1 MNKNILLLACRTAFV
16 FTIMALAIGC
26 KDDTV
31 NDIETTEGDVQTLY
45 QDKVDYMNNDARIIS
60 ALVQGGLEVKTTWTD
75 ERTKNTSM
83 LFSNDLVATV
93 YDAANYT
100 KMRTIPLPGID
111 ADGNWICDY
120 FGEVSPLLDGKGNT
134 VSAKDGTA
142 PEMRLNVTGYWEY
155 TFDGNSWLK
164 LSDQTV
170 GKIEN
175 AERGAYS
182 LFASAK
188 LSQDMSEQTVTLKT
202 GGASFTLKVRPM
214 ETTLAWN
221 KFLVGAEDNM
231 LLDFSYA
238 GYKHGETAPPD
249 GRAWGFVEKNITT
262 YMTPGSNYARDALK
276 EILAEYKLDQ
286 RSGNANAKVLIYFP
300 EGDYVLHNDED
311 NTFTNGKTTGDVDAK
326 GNNTSHSIDIF
337 GGNVI
342 IKGAGRDKTRLIMDT
357 PNLPNNDAMYS
368 SPVMIS
374 IRHNAFLPINN
385 DGSYDMTRIS
395 DVTGDAAKGTYSV
408 QVANPLLFSEGEYVC
423 LYLHDNNPDIVLSEL
438 SPYELKDINS
448 DDENGLNIVKE
459 GVQVEDFHMI
469 TSINGNTITFKEP
482 IMHEVEARYD
492 WMLMKYSH
500 YENVGIEDLT
510 FVGHSVDD
518 FKHHRSWVDDGAYKP
533 LNFMRLVNSWIRRV
547 DFQDISE
554 AASIISCANVS
565 AYDINILGNR
575 GHAAIRSQ
583 GSSRVFIGKV
593 TDRTTGPLEDSPYTV
608 TEGAGQY
615 HACGVSKPSMGAVI
629 WNVYWGDDA
638 CFEAHATQPRATLID
653 MCKGGFVQSRQ
664 GGDADQVPNHLNDL
678 TIWNMYSTRT
688 KLGGNGNLPANG
700 EFDWWRDGWKY
711 WKILPPIIVGFH
723 GEPANFVDEQV
734 KLDENNGVPVLPESL
749 YEAQLLK
756 RLGHVPAWLLELK

>member
-1 MNKNILLLACRTAFV
+1 MNKNLNFLFCRIAIVFVLLGVT
-16 FTIMALAIGC
+16 MGC
-26 KDDTV
+26 KDNAV
-31 NDIETTEGDVQTLY
+31 NDGDATKDEVETLY
-45 QDKVDYMNNDARIIS
+45 QDKVDKMNVDATIIS
-60 ALVQGGLEVKTTWTD
+60 RLVNGTLEVTANWVD
-75 ERTKNTSM
+75 DNGNRSIQ
-83 LFSNDLVATV
+83 FSNELVTTV
-93 YDAANYT
+93 YANENYT
-100 KMRTIPLPGID
+100 KMKTIPLLGVD
-111 ADGNWICDY
+111 ENANWICDY
-120 FGEVSPLLDGKGNT
+120 YEEIFPLKT
-134 VSAKDGTA
+134 KDGNVASVKNGSIPTL
-142 PEMRLNVTGYWEY
+142 RLNKTKYWEY
-155 TFDGNSWLK
+155 TFDGKSWMQI
-164 LSDQTV
+164 SDKQV

-175 AERGAYS
+175 AERGAFS
-182 LFASAK
+182 LFEAAT
-188 LSQDMSEQTVTLKT
+188 LSEDLSSMTISIKT
-202 GGASFTLKVRPM
+202 GTATYNIPVKEM

-221 KFLVGAEDNM
+221 KFVLGAEDNL

-238 GYKHGETAPPD
+238 GYKHGEESAPD
-249 GRAWGFVEKNITT
+249 GKAWGFQEENIRE
-262 YMTPGSNYARDALK
+262 YMTEGSDYARDALNK
-276 EILAEYKLDQ
+276 ILEKYDLNKS
-286 RSGNANAKVLIYFP
+286 SGNSNAKVLIYFP
-300 EGDYVLHNDED
+300 EGDYILHNNSD
-311 NTFTNGKTTGDVDAK
+311 NTKDPYKTTGDKDEL

-342 IKGAGRDKTRLIMDT
+342 IKGAGRDKTRLIMET
-357 PNLPNNDAMYS
+357 PNLPNSNAMYS

-374 IRHNAFLPINN
+374 IRRNAWLAG
-385 DGSYDMTRIS
+385 DGEIGKVS
-395 DVTGDAAKGTYSV
+395 DVTADAQKGTYSIE
-408 QVANPLLFSEGEYVC
+408 VANPEIFSVGEYVC
-423 LYLHDNNPDIVLSEL
+423 LYLHDNNPEL
-438 SPYELKDINS
+438 VAKELLPYNLEKLNS
-448 DDENGLNIVKE
+448 DDVNGLNIVTE
-459 GVQVEDFHMI
+459 GVQVEDYHLI
-469 TSINGNTITFKEP
+469 TAIDGKKITFKEP
-482 IMHEVEARYD
+482 IMHEVEAQYN
-492 WMLMKYSH
+492 WKLKKYYY

-510 FVGHSVDD
+510 FVGHAKADFGHHDD
-518 FKHHRSWVDDGAYKP
+518 WEDDGAYKP
-533 LNFMRLVNSWIRRV
+533 VNFMRLVNSWIRRV

-593 TDRTTGPLEDSPYTV
+593 TDRTTGPLADSPTMV

-638 CFEAHATQPRATLID
+638 CFESHATQPRATLID

-678 TIWNMYSTRT
+678 TIWNMCSTRT
-688 KLGGNGNLPANG
+688 KLGGNGNLPSSG

-723 GEPANFVDEQV
+723 GEPANFVDDQV

>member
-1 MNKNILLLACRTAFV
+1 MNKKLWFLFCRTVLVFAFLGC
-16 FTIMALAIGC
+16 TMGC
-26 KDDTV
+26 KDDVV
-31 NDIETTEGDVQTLY
+31 NDSGDSEDNAQTLY
-45 QDKVDYMNNDARIIS
+45 QDKVDYMNTDAAIIS
-60 ALVQGGLEVKTTWTD
+60 ALMKGELEVTATWVD
-75 ERTKNTSM
+75 DKGNRSVQ
-83 LFSNDLVATV
+83 FSNKALTIV
-93 YDAANYT
+93 YAAANYE
-100 KMRTIPLPGID
+100 KMKTIPLLGVD
-111 ADGNWICDY
+111 EKGNWVYDY
-120 FGEVSPLLDGKGNT
+120 YGEVMQLKDKGGN
-134 VSAKDGTA
+134 VVKAGDGTV
-142 PEMRLNVTGYWEY
+142 PVLRLNKSGYWEY
-155 TFDGNSWLK
+155 SLDAKSWER
-164 LSDQTV
+164 LSDKMV
-170 GKIEN
+170 GKIES
-175 AERGAYS
+175 AERGAFS
-182 LFASAK
+182 LFNAATTSYDHTEMT
-188 LSQDMSEQTVTLKT
+188 LTLKT
-202 GGASFTLKVRPM
+202 GGKSFTVTIRDM
-214 ETTLAWN
+214 QTTEAWN
-221 KFLVGAEDNM
+221 KFNAEAEDNI

-238 GYKHGETAPPD
+238 GYKHGEVAAPD
-249 GRAWGFVEKNITT
+249 GRAWGFKEENITD
-262 YMTPGSNYARDALK
+262 YMTSGSNYARDALM
-276 EILAEYKLDQ
+276 EILAKYSLDKS
-286 RSGNANAKVLIYFP
+286 SGNSNAKLLIYFP
-300 EGDYVLHNDED
+300 EGDYVLHNNSD
-311 NTFTNGKTTGDVDAK
+311 NTTDDQKTDGDKDDL
-326 GNNTSHSIDIF
+326 GNNTSSSINIF

-357 PNLPNNDAMYS
+357 PNLPNNDAKYS

-374 IRHNAFLPINN
+374 IKRNSWLAGDNEA
-385 DGSYDMTRIS
+385 TKVS
-395 DVTGDAAKGTYSV
+395 DVTADAAKGTYTIE
-408 QVANPLLFSEGEYVC
+408 VANPLLFSEGEYVC
-423 LYLHDNNPDIVLSEL
+423 LYLHDNNQEL
-438 SPYELKDINS
+438 INKELLPYKLDDLRDQNHQDINS
-448 DDENGLNIVKE
+448 LNIVTE
-459 GVQVEDFHMI
+459 GVQVEDYHLI
-469 TSINGNTITFKEP
+469 TAIDGKKITFKEP
-482 IMHEVEARYD
+482 IMHEVEAKYN
-492 WMLMKYSH
+492 WMLKKYYY

-593 TDRTTGPLEDSPYTV
+593 TDRTTGPLADSPFTV

-678 TIWNMYSTRT
+678 TIWNMCSTKT
-688 KLGGNGNLPANG
+688 KLGGNGNLPSSG
-700 EFDWWRDGWKY
+700 EFDWWRNGWVY

-723 GEPANFVDEQV
+723 GDPANFVDEQV

>member
-1 MNKNILLLACRTAFV
+1 MNKKMLFLISRAAFV
-16 FTIMALAIGC
+16 FAFLVFAMGC
-26 KDDTV
+26 KDDVV
-31 NDIETTEGDVQTLY
+31 NDGDITDGETVETLY
-45 QDKVDYMNNDARIIS
+45 QDKVDCMNIDAEIIS
-60 ALVQGGLEVKTTWTD
+60 GLVNGSLEVTTTWVD
-75 ERTKNTSM
+75 DNGNCSVQ
-83 LFSNDLVATV
+83 FSNELVTIV
-93 YDAANYT
+93 YDSENYD
-100 KMRTIPLPGID
+100 KMKTIPLLGVD
-111 ADGNWICDY
+111 ESGNWIY
-120 FGEVSPLLDGKGNT
+120 EYYEETLPLKDANGNT
-134 VSAKDGTA
+134 VSAKGNA
-142 PEMRLNVTGYWEY
+142 IPAFRLNKTNYWEY
-155 TFDGNSWLK
+155 TLDGKTWMR
-164 LSDQTV
+164 LSDKTV

-175 AERGAYS
+175 AERGSYT
-182 LFASAK
+182 LFKEANVSSD
-188 LSQDMSEQTVTLKT
+188 LSSMTLKLKT
-202 GGASFTLKVRPM
+202 GSASYTVNVKPM

-221 KFLVGAEDNM
+221 KFLVGAEDNV

-238 GYKHGETAPPD
+238 GYKHGEEGAPD
-249 GRAWGFVEKNITT
+249 GRAWGFTEENITD
-262 YMTPGSNYARDALK
+262 YMTPGSANYARDALNK
-276 EILAEYKLDQ
+276 ILEKYKLNQ
-286 RSGNANAKVLIYFP
+286 SSGNSNAKVLIYFP
-300 EGDYVLHNDED
+300 EGDYVLHDNSD
-311 NTFTNGKTTGDVDAK
+311 NTKDDSKTTGDKDEL
-326 GNNTSHSIDIF
+326 GNNTSHSINIF

-342 IKGAGRDKTRLIMDT
+342 IKGAGRDKTRLIMKT

-374 IRHNAFLPINN
+374 IKRNAWLAGDNEV
-385 DGSYDMTRIS
+385 TKVS
-395 DVTGDAAKGTYSV
+395 DVTADAAKGTNTIE
-408 QVANPLLFSEGEYVC
+408 VANPLLFSEGEYVC
-423 LYLHDNNPDIVLSEL
+423 LYLHDNNQEL
-438 SPYELKDINS
+438 IDKELLPYNLEKLNS
-448 DDENGLNIVKE
+448 DDVNGLNIVTE
-459 GVQVEDFHMI
+459 GVQVEDYHLI
-469 TSINGNTITFKEP
+469 TAIDGKKITFKEP
-482 IMHEVEARYD
+482 IMHEVEAQYN
-492 WMLMKYSH
+492 WKLKKYYY

-510 FVGHSVDD
+510 FVGHAKADFGHHDD
-518 FKHHRSWVDDGAYKP
+518 WEDDGAYKP
-533 LNFMRLVNSWIRRV
+533 VNFMRLVNSWIRRV

-593 TDRTTGPLEDSPYTV
+593 TDRTTGPLADSPYTV

-678 TIWNMYSTRT
+678 TIWNMCSTRT

>member
-1 MNKNILLLACRTAFV
+1 MNKKIFFLISRTVFV
-16 FTIMALAIGC
+16 FALLVFAMGC
-26 KDDTV
+26 KDDAV
-31 NDIETTEGDVQTLY
+31 NDGETPEDNAQTLY
-45 QDKVDYMNNDARIIS
+45 QEKVDYMNTDAAIIS
-60 ALVQGGLEVKTTWTD
+60 GLVKGELEVTATWTD
-75 ERTKNTSM
+75 DKGNRSVQ
-83 LFSNDLVATV
+83 FSNQLVTIV
-93 YDAANYT
+93 YAASNYE
-100 KMRTIPLPGID
+100 KMKTIPLLGVD
-111 ADGNWICDY
+111 ESGNWVYDY
-120 FGEVSPLLDGKGNT
+120 YGEVLPLKDANGNA
-134 VSAKDGTA
+134 VSASDGIV
-142 PEMRLNVTGYWEY
+142 PVLRLNKTGYWEY
-155 TFDGNSWLK
+155 TLDTKSWNR
-164 LSDQTV
+164 LSDKMV

-175 AERGAYS
+175 AGRGSYS
-182 LFASAK
+182 LFDTAI
-188 LSQDMSEQTVTLKT
+188 MSYDSTSMTLTLKT
-202 GGASFTLKVRPM
+202 GGKSFSVVTRDM
-214 ETTLAWN
+214 QTTEAWN
-221 KFLVGAEDNM
+221 KFNAGAEDNI

-238 GYKHGETAPPD
+238 GYKHGEEAAPD
-249 GRAWGFVEKNITT
+249 GRAWGFTEENIKN
-262 YMTPGSNYARDALK
+262 YMTDGSKYARDALNK
-276 EILAEYKLDQ
+276 ILAKYKLNE
-286 RSGNANAKVLIYFP
+286 RSGNSNAKVLIYFP
-300 EGDYVLHNDED
+300 EGDYILHNNSD
-311 NTFTNGKTTGDVDAK
+311 NTKDDSKTTGDKDEL

-342 IKGAGRDKTRLIMDT
+342 IKGAGRDKTRLIMET

-374 IRHNAFLPINN
+374 IRHNGFLPINN
-385 DGSYDMTRIS
+385 DGSYNTLRLS
-395 DVTGDAAKGTYSV
+395 DVTADAAKGTFSIEV
-408 QVANPLLFSEGEYVC
+408 GNPSLFSKGEYVC
-423 LYLHDNNPDIVLSEL
+423 LYLHDNDPEL
-438 SPYELKDINS
+438 VDKELLPYKWES
-448 DDENGLNIVKE
+448 TMTNISTE
-459 GVQVEDFHMI
+459 GVQVEDIHMI
-469 TSINGNTITFKEP
+469 TDIVGNKITFKEP
-482 IMHEVEARYD
+482 IMHEVEAKYN
-492 WMLMKYSH
+492 WMLMNYSH

-510 FVGHSVDD
+510 FVGHAKADFGHHDD
-518 FKHHRSWVDDGAYKP
+518 WEDDGAYKP
-533 LNFMRLVNSWIRRV
+533 LNLMRLVNSWIRRV

-593 TDRTTGPLEDSPYTV
+593 TDRTTGPLADSPYTV

-678 TIWNMYSTRT
+678 TIWNMCSTRT

-749 YEAQLLK
+749 YEAQLKHRLK
-756 RLGHVPAWLLELK
+756 HVPAWLLELK

>member
-1 MNKNILLLACRTAFV
+1 MNKKMLFLISRTAFV
-16 FTIMALAIGC
+16 FALLGCIMGC
-26 KDDTV
+26 KDDVV
-31 NDIETTEGDVQTLY
+31 NDGDITDDETVKTLY
-45 QDKVDYMNNDARIIS
+45 QDKVDCMNVDAEIIKG
-60 ALVQGGLEVKTTWTD
+60 LVKGELEVTATWTD
-75 ERTKNTSM
+75 EKGNRAVQ
-83 LFSNDLVATV
+83 FSDKHLTIV
-93 YDAANYT
+93 YAVGNYD
-100 KMRTIPLPGID
+100 KMKTIPLLGVD
-111 ADGNWICDY
+111 ESGNWIY
-120 FGEVSPLLDGKGNT
+120 EYYEETSPLKDAKGNA
-134 VSAKDGTA
+134 VSVKDGATPA
-142 PEMRLNVTGYWEY
+142 FRLNKTNYWEY
-155 TFDGNSWLK
+155 TLDGKAWMK
-164 LSDQTV
+164 LSDKMA

-175 AERGAYS
+175 AERGSYT
-182 LFASAK
+182 LFKEANVSSD
-188 LSQDMSEQTVTLKT
+188 LSSMTLKLKT
-202 GGASFTLKVRPM
+202 GSASYTVNVKPM

-221 KFLVGAEDNM
+221 KFLVGAEDNI

-238 GYKHGETAPPD
+238 GYKHGEVAAPD
-249 GRAWGFVEKNITT
+249 GRAWGFTEENIKN
-262 YMTPGSNYARDALK
+262 YMTSGSNYARDALNK
-276 EILAEYKLDQ
+276 ILAKYKLNE
-286 RSGNANAKVLIYFP
+286 RKGNSNAKVLIYFP
-300 EGDYVLHNDED
+300 EGDYVLHNNSD
-311 NTFTNGKTTGDVDAK
+311 NTNNPEKTTGDKDES

-357 PNLPNNDAMYS
+357 PNLPNSDAMYS

-374 IRHNAFLPINN
+374 IRRNGWLAGDNEQINVSEVTA
-385 DGSYDMTRIS
+385 DVAKGSYTIE
-395 DVTGDAAKGTYSV
+395 
-408 QVANPLLFSEGEYVC
+408 VANAGIFHVGQYVC
-423 LYLHDNNPDIVLSEL
+423 LYLHDNNPEL
-438 SPYELKDINS
+438 VEKELLPYKWEDTMK
-448 DDENGLNIVKE
+448 NIAE
-459 GVQVEDFHMI
+459 TGVQVEDYHLI
-469 TSINGNTITFKEP
+469 TAIDGKKITFKEP
-482 IMHEVEARYD
+482 IMHEVEAKYD
-492 WMLMKYSH
+492 WKLKRYYY

-533 LNFMRLVNSWIRRV
+533 VNFMRLVNSWIRRV
-547 DFQDISE
+547 DFRDISE

-593 TDRTTGPLEDSPYTV
+593 TDRTKGPLADSPFTM
-608 TEGAGQY
+608 TEEAGQY

-638 CFEAHATQPRATLID
+638 CFESHATQPRATLID

-678 TIWNMYSTRT
+678 TIWNMCSTRT
-688 KLGGNGNLPANG
+688 KLGGNGNLPSSG

-749 YEAQLLK
+749 YEAQLEK
-756 RLGHVPAWLLELK
+756 RLGSVPVWLLELK

>member
-1 MNKNILLLACRTAFV
+1 MKKKLWLLFCRTAFV
-16 FTIMALAIGC
+16 FALLVFAMGC
-26 KDDTV
+26 KDDAV
-31 NDIETTEGDVQTLY
+31 NDGETPEDNAQTLY
-45 QDKVDYMNNDARIIS
+45 QEKVDYMNTDAAIIS
-60 ALVQGGLEVKTTWTD
+60 GLVKGELEVTATWTD
-75 ERTKNTSM
+75 DKGNRSVQ
-83 LFSNDLVATV
+83 FSNQLLTIV
-93 YDAANYT
+93 YAASNYE
-100 KMRTIPLPGID
+100 KMKTIPLLGVD
-111 ADGNWICDY
+111 ESGNWVYDY
-120 FGEVSPLLDGKGNT
+120 YGEVLPLKDANGNA
-134 VSAKDGTA
+134 VSASDGIV
-142 PEMRLNVTGYWEY
+142 PVLRLNKTGYWEY
-155 TFDGNSWLK
+155 TLDTKSWNR
-164 LSDQTV
+164 LSDKMV

-175 AERGAYS
+175 AGRGSYS
-182 LFASAK
+182 LFDTAI
-188 LSQDMSEQTVTLKT
+188 MSYDSTSMTLTLKT
-202 GGASFTLKVRPM
+202 GGKSFSVVTRDM
-214 ETTLAWN
+214 QTTEAWN
-221 KFLVGAEDNM
+221 KFNAGAEDNI

-238 GYKHGETAPPD
+238 GYKHGEEAAPD
-249 GRAWGFVEKNITT
+249 GRAWGFTEENIKN
-262 YMTPGSNYARDALK
+262 YMTDGSKYARDALNK
-276 EILAEYKLDQ
+276 ILAKYKLNE
-286 RSGNANAKVLIYFP
+286 RSGNSNAKVLIYFP
-300 EGDYVLHNDED
+300 EGDYILHNNSD
-311 NTFTNGKTTGDVDAK
+311 NTKVDSKTTGDKDEL

-342 IKGAGRDKTRLIMDT
+342 IKGAGRDKTRLIMET

-385 DGSYDMTRIS
+385 DGSYNTLRLS
-395 DVTGDAAKGTYSV
+395 DVTADAAKGTFSIEV
-408 QVANPLLFSEGEYVC
+408 GNPSLFSKGEYVC
-423 LYLHDNNPDIVLSEL
+423 LYLHDNNPEL
-438 SPYELKDINS
+438 VAKELLPYQWES
-448 DDENGLNIVKE
+448 TMTNIANE
-459 GVQVEDFHMI
+459 GVQVEDIHMI
-469 TSINGNTITFKEP
+469 TDIVGNKITFKEP
-482 IMHEVEARYD
+482 IMHEVEAKYN

-510 FVGHSVDD
+510 FMGHAKADFGHHDD
-518 FKHHRSWVDDGAYKP
+518 WEDDGAYKP
-533 LNFMRLVNSWIRRV
+533 VNFMRLVNSWIRRV

-593 TDRTTGPLEDSPYTV
+593 TDRTTGPLADSPYTV

-678 TIWNMYSTRT
+678 TIWNMCSTKT
-688 KLGGNGNLPANG
+688 KLGGNGNLPSSG

-723 GEPANFVDEQV
+723 GEPANFVDDQV

-749 YEAQLLK
+749 YEAQLEK
-756 RLGHVPAWLLELK
+756 RLGSVPAWLLELK

>member
-1 MNKNILLLACRTAFV
+1 MNKNLNFLFCRIAIVFVLLGVT
-16 FTIMALAIGC
+16 MGC
-26 KDDTV
+26 KDNAV
-31 NDIETTEGDVQTLY
+31 NDGDATKDEVETLY
-45 QDKVDYMNNDARIIS
+45 QDKVDKMNVDATIIS
-60 ALVQGGLEVKTTWTD
+60 RLVNGTLEVTANWVD
-75 ERTKNTSM
+75 DNGNRSIQ
-83 LFSNDLVATV
+83 FSNELVTTV
-93 YDAANYT
+93 YANENYT
-100 KMRTIPLPGID
+100 KMKTIPLLGVD
-111 ADGNWICDY
+111 ENANWICDY
-120 FGEVSPLLDGKGNT
+120 YEEIFPLKT
-134 VSAKDGTA
+134 KDGNVASVKNGSIPTL
-142 PEMRLNVTGYWEY
+142 RLNKTKYWEY
-155 TFDGNSWLK
+155 TFDGKSWMQI
-164 LSDQTV
+164 SDKQV

-175 AERGAYS
+175 AERGAFS
-182 LFASAK
+182 LFEAAT
-188 LSQDMSEQTVTLKT
+188 LSEDLSSMTISIKT
-202 GGASFTLKVRPM
+202 GTATYNIPVKEM

-221 KFLVGAEDNM
+221 KFVLGAEDNL

-238 GYKHGETAPPD
+238 GYKHGEESAPD
-249 GRAWGFVEKNITT
+249 GKAWGFQEENIRE
-262 YMTPGSNYARDALK
+262 YMTEGSDYARDALNK
-276 EILAEYKLDQ
+276 ILEKYDLNKS
-286 RSGNANAKVLIYFP
+286 SGNSNAKVLIYFP
-300 EGDYVLHNDED
+300 EGDYILHNNSD
-311 NTFTNGKTTGDVDAK
+311 NTKDPYKTTGDKDEL

-342 IKGAGRDKTRLIMDT
+342 IKGAGRDKTRLIMET
-357 PNLPNNDAMYS
+357 PNLPNSNAMYS

-374 IRHNAFLPINN
+374 IRRNAWLAG
-385 DGSYDMTRIS
+385 DGEIGKVS
-395 DVTGDAAKGTYSV
+395 DVTADAQKGTYSIE
-408 QVANPLLFSEGEYVC
+408 VANPEIFSVGEYVC
-423 LYLHDNNPDIVLSEL
+423 LYLHDNNPEL
-438 SPYELKDINS
+438 VAKELLPYNLEKLNS
-448 DDENGLNIVKE
+448 DDVNGLNIVTE
-459 GVQVEDFHMI
+459 GVQVEDYHLI
-469 TSINGNTITFKEP
+469 TAIDGKKITFKEQ
-482 IMHEVEARYD
+482 IMHEVEAQYN
-492 WMLMKYSH
+492 WKLKKYYY

-510 FVGHSVDD
+510 FVGHAKADFGHHDD
-518 FKHHRSWVDDGAYKP
+518 WEDDGAYKP
-533 LNFMRLVNSWIRRV
+533 VNFMRLVNSWIRRV

-593 TDRTTGPLEDSPYTV
+593 TDRTTGPLADSPYTV

-664 GGDADQVPNHLNDL
+664 GGDPDQVPNHLNDL
-678 TIWNMYSTRT
+678 TIWNMYSTKT
-688 KLGGNGNLPANG
+688 KLGGNGNLPASG
-700 EFDWWRDGWKY
+700 EFDWWRDGWRY

>member
-1 MNKNILLLACRTAFV
+1 MNKKMLFLISRTAFV
-16 FTIMALAIGC
+16 FALLVFAMGC
-26 KDDTV
+26 KDDAV
-31 NDIETTEGDVQTLY
+31 NDSETPEDNAQTLY
-45 QDKVDYMNNDARIIS
+45 QEKVDYMNTDAAIIS
-60 ALVQGGLEVKTTWTD
+60 GLVKGELEVTATWTD
-75 ERTKNTSM
+75 DKGNRSVQ
-83 LFSNDLVATV
+83 FSNQLVTIV
-93 YDAANYT
+93 YAASNYE
-100 KMRTIPLPGID
+100 KMKTIPLLGVD
-111 ADGNWICDY
+111 ESGNWVYDY
-120 FGEVSPLLDGKGNT
+120 YGEVLPLKDANGNA
-134 VSAKDGTA
+134 VSASDGIV
-142 PEMRLNVTGYWEY
+142 PVLRLNKTGYWEY
-155 TFDGNSWLK
+155 TLDTKSWNR
-164 LSDQTV
+164 LSDKMV

-175 AERGAYS
+175 AGRGSYS
-182 LFASAK
+182 LFDTAI
-188 LSQDMSEQTVTLKT
+188 MSYDSTSMTLTLKT
-202 GGASFTLKVRPM
+202 GGKAFSVVARDM
-214 ETTLAWN
+214 QTTEAWN
-221 KFLVGAEDNM
+221 KFNAGAEDNI

-238 GYKHGETAPPD
+238 GYKHGEEAAPD
-249 GRAWGFVEKNITT
+249 GRAWGFTEENIKK
-262 YMTPGSNYARDALK
+262 YMTDGSKYARDALNK
-276 EILAEYKLDQ
+276 ILAKYKLNE
-286 RSGNANAKVLIYFP
+286 RSGNSNAKVLIYFP
-300 EGDYVLHNDED
+300 EGDYILHNNSD
-311 NTFTNGKTTGDVDAK
+311 NTKVDSKTTGDKDEL

-342 IKGAGRDKTRLIMDT
+342 IKGAGRDKTRLIMET

-374 IRHNAFLPINN
+374 IRNNGFLPINS
-385 DGSYDMTRIS
+385 DGSYNMARIS
-395 DVTGDAAKGTYSV
+395 DVTADAAKGTFSIEV
-408 QVANPLLFSEGEYVC
+408 GNSSLFSKGEYVC
-423 LYLHDNNPDIVLSEL
+423 LYLHDNNPEL
-438 SPYELKDINS
+438 VAKELLPYQWES
-448 DDENGLNIVKE
+448 TMTNIANE
-459 GVQVEDFHMI
+459 GVQVEDIHMI
-469 TSINGNTITFKEP
+469 TDIVGNKITFKEP
-482 IMHEVEARYD
+482 IMHEVEAKYN

-510 FVGHSVDD
+510 FVGHAKADFGHHDD
-518 FKHHRSWVDDGAYKP
+518 WEDDGAYKP
-533 LNFMRLVNSWIRRV
+533 VNFMRLVNSWIRRV

-593 TDRTTGPLEDSPYTV
+593 TDRTTGPLADSPNTV

-678 TIWNMYSTRT
+678 TIWNMCSTRT
-688 KLGGNGNLPANG
+688 KLGGNGNLPSSG

-723 GEPANFVDEQV
+723 GEPANFVDDQV

-749 YEAQLLK
+749 YEAQLQK
-756 RLGHVPAWLLELK
+756 RLGSVPSWLMELK

>member
-1 MNKNILLLACRTAFV
+1 M
-16 FTIMALAIGC
+16 
-26 KDDTV
+26 
-31 NDIETTEGDVQTLY
+31 
-45 QDKVDYMNNDARIIS
+45 
-60 ALVQGGLEVKTTWTD
+60 
-75 ERTKNTSM
+75 
-83 LFSNDLVATV
+83 
-93 YDAANYT
+93 
-100 KMRTIPLPGID
+100 
-111 ADGNWICDY
+111 
-120 FGEVSPLLDGKGNT
+120 
-134 VSAKDGTA
+134 
-142 PEMRLNVTGYWEY
+142 
-155 TFDGNSWLK
+155 
-164 LSDQTV
+164 
-170 GKIEN
+170 
-175 AERGAYS
+175 
-182 LFASAK
+182 
-188 LSQDMSEQTVTLKT
+188 
-202 GGASFTLKVRPM
+202 
-214 ETTLAWN
+214 
-221 KFLVGAEDNM
+221 
-231 LLDFSYA
+231 
-238 GYKHGETAPPD
+238 
-249 GRAWGFVEKNITT
+249 
-262 YMTPGSNYARDALK
+262 
-276 EILAEYKLDQ
+276 
-286 RSGNANAKVLIYFP
+286 
-300 EGDYVLHNDED
+300 
-311 NTFTNGKTTGDVDAK
+311 
-326 GNNTSHSIDIF
+326 
-337 GGNVI
+337 
-342 IKGAGRDKTRLIMDT
+342 
-357 PNLPNNDAMYS
+357 
-368 SPVMIS
+368 
-374 IRHNAFLPINN
+374 
-385 DGSYDMTRIS
+385 
-395 DVTGDAAKGTYSV
+395 
-408 QVANPLLFSEGEYVC
+408 ANPLLFSVGEYVC

-438 SPYELKDINS
+438 LPYELKDINS

-593 TDRTTGPLEDSPYTV
+593 TDRTTGPLADSPYTV

-678 TIWNMYSTRT
+678 TIWNMCSTKT
-688 KLGGNGNLPANG
+688 KLGGNGNLPSSG
-700 EFDWWRDGWKY
+700 EFDWWRDGWRY

-734 KLDENNGVPVLPESL
+734 RLDENNGVPVLPESL

>member
-1 MNKNILLLACRTAFV
+1 MNKKLSFLFCRMAFVFALLACT
-16 FTIMALAIGC
+16 MGC
-26 KDDTV
+26 KDDVV
-31 NDIETTEGDVQTLY
+31 NGDEGKEDNAQTLY
-45 QDKVDYMNNDARIIS
+45 QDKVDYMNNDAAIIS
-60 ALVQGGLEVKTTWTD
+60 GLVNGGLEVTAKWID
-75 ERTKNTSM
+75 DNGNMSVQ
-83 LFSNDLVATV
+83 FSNGLVAIV
-93 YDAANYT
+93 YDAKNYE
-100 KMRTIPLPGID
+100 KMKTIPILGVD
-111 ADGNWICDY
+111 KDGNWVYDY
-120 FGEVSPLLDGKGNT
+120 YGEVLPMDDAKGNA
-134 VSAKDGTA
+134 VSAKDGTV
-142 PEMRLNVTGYWEY
+142 PELRLNKTNYWEY
-155 TFDGNSWLK
+155 TLDGMSWSM
-164 LSDQTV
+164 LSDKMV

-182 LFASAK
+182 LFASVDVSA
-188 LSQDMSEQTVTLKT
+188 DMTSLTLNLKT

-238 GYKHGETAPPD
+238 GYKHGETAAPD
-249 GRAWGFVEKNITT
+249 GKAWGFTEENITN

-276 EILAEYKLDQ
+276 EILAKYKLDQ

-300 EGDYVLHNDED
+300 EGDYVLHNDDD
-311 NTFTNGKTTGDVDAK
+311 NTVTNGKTTGDTDAK

-342 IKGAGRDKTRLIMDT
+342 IKGAGRDKTRLIMET

-374 IRHNAFLPINN
+374 IRHNGFLPINN
-385 DGSYDMTRIS
+385 DGSYNTLRLS
-395 DVTGDAAKGTYSV
+395 DVTADAAKGTFSIEV
-408 QVANPLLFSEGEYVC
+408 GNPSLFSKGEYVC
-423 LYLHDNNPDIVLSEL
+423 LYLHDNDPEL
-438 SPYELKDINS
+438 VDKELLPYKWES
-448 DDENGLNIVKE
+448 TMTNISTE
-459 GVQVEDFHMI
+459 GVQVEDIHMI
-469 TSINGNTITFKEP
+469 TDIVGNKITFKEP
-482 IMHEVEARYD
+482 IMHEVEAKYN
-492 WMLMKYSH
+492 WMLMKYSY

-510 FVGHSVDD
+510 FVGHAKADFGHHDD
-518 FKHHRSWVDDGAYKP
+518 WEDDGAYKP
-533 LNFMRLVNSWIRRV
+533 VNFMRMVNSWMRRV
-547 DFQDISE
+547 DFKDVSE
-554 AASIISCANVS
+554 AASIISSANVS
-565 AYDINILGNR
+565 VYDINILGNR

-593 TDRTTGPLEDSPYTV
+593 TDRTKGPLADNLSSV
-608 TEGAGQY
+608 QDGAGQY

-723 GEPANFVDEQV
+723 GEPANFVDSQV

-749 YEAQLLK
+749 YEAQLEK
-756 RLGHVPAWLLELK
+756 RLGAVPSWLMELK